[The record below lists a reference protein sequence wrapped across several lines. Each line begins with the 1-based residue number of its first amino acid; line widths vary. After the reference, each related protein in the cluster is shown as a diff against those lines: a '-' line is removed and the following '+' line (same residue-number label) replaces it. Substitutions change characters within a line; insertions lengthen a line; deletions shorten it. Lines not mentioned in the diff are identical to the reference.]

1 MPGPRGPLQPGSVGR
16 NIGSMTAHD
25 QPAKEGERYRTFA
38 AFYPFYLTEHVNRT
52 SRRLHVVGTTLVIAA
67 LVCGFLVDWRF
78 FVAAPFVG
86 YGFAWVGHFVFEK
99 NRPAT
104 FKYPL
109 YSLAGDF
116 RLWFEVV
123 TGKRSF

>member
-1 MPGPRGPLQPGSVGR
+1 MSSRDHIPGKVGPDGTGR
-16 NIGSMTAHD
+16 YS
-25 QPAKEGERYRTFA
+25 TFA
-38 AFYPFYLTEHVNRT
+38 AFYPFYLTEHVNRV
-52 SRRLHVVGTTLVIAA
+52 SRRLHVVGTSLVIAA
-67 LVCGFLVDWRF
+67 LAAGFLVDWRF
-78 FVAAPFVG
+78 FVAAPLVG

-123 TGKRSF
+123 TGKRPF